1 MKIILGLMIF
11 VISLFANIGKVSAV
25 VGDAFVDRKDSKITA
40 KVGTIIEEKD
50 IVLTKNNSKVQ
61 LVFKDNTVI
70 TIGKNSALDISE
82 YVYDTKNPSNS
93 KTDFNFF
100 KGAFKTIT
108 GNIGKINR
116 DKFKLRTKS
125 ATIGIRGTTILANE
139 QTVTCLSGAV
149 RITLNGESIDIP
161 AGFFVDTSSTPLK
174 LEKLDS
180 ETFSNLQNQLNPKN
194 KVENK
199 STNDDE
205 QVITIKDKD
214 TSIGLD
220 VGLDNEI
227 SFENIENTEDILEN
241 SNFEKNKE
249 ELDIKIE
256 DKIQEDGMEE
266 DPSGQ
271 YP

>member
-1 MKIILGLMIF
+1 MQIILSLMLLS
-11 VISLFANIGKVSAV
+11 ISLFANIGKVSAV
-25 VGDAFVDRKDSKITA
+25 VGDASIQREDSKITA

-70 TIGKNSALDISE
+70 TIGKDSALDISE
-82 YVYDTKNPSNS
+82 YVYDTKNPNNS

-139 QTVTCLSGAV
+139 QTIACLTGAV
-149 RITLNGESIDIP
+149 RITFNGQSIDIP
-161 AGFFVDTSSTPLK
+161 AGFSVDTSVTPLK
-174 LEKLDS
+174 LEKLDD
-180 ETFSNLQNQLNPKN
+180 ETFTKLQNQLNPKN

-199 STNDDE
+199 STNEDD
-205 QVITIKDKD
+205 QIITIKDKD

-220 VGLDNEI
+220 VGLDNNI
-227 SFENIENTEDILEN
+227 FIENIENTEDISEN

-256 DKIQEDGMEE
+256 DIVVNPETEE
-266 DPSGQ
+266 NPEGQ
-271 YP
+271 P